1 MIEQSAP
8 KVRDSREAGR
18 LLHSEAVLH
27 TGEKPRGR

>member
-8 KVRDSREAGR
+8 KVRDSAEAGR

-27 TGEKPRGR
+27 DGDTPRGR